1 MGTDF
6 GRSEQEI
13 GLDDLKNAETSHV
26 QASTIQR
33 VSADVLGIRK
43 QATTETH
50 RIGDSPASINSLELK
65 VGKRR
70 GLAINTALAQSA
82 KIRGQKEIVLTSS
95 FGSKQDGNGTAVAET
110 SMIQYEGGSQQGT
123 TQVATLVYPKPIQTH
138 TITMGG
144 KSVEVAVPFRPPF
157 NPNAEEKKSWAY
169 YQKLGGTPAMWAAC
183 PLDHV
188 PFDQEEIKKILPAHG
203 LSILGISPMTPPP
216 QPKVPSWYRDK
227 FVTIID
233 EDKGES
239 FDDIEEDDEE
249 YDDEKTIT
257 ALSPGRNGKEV
268 EKDAE
273 ARPVIITDETRR
285 QLNQTEAAIGFD
297 SDDDDVFFPN
307 ITVRSLMA
315 PIAPITPAAKVDQE
329 KQGKKKKRGKHHSK
343 GTNAIQ
349 GDTQKHV
356 RGQSQVSAV
365 AEQSSEKTFTPSST
379 NAAMAVA
386 SPVAHYPFLG
396 LGSYESPIARPGS
409 TMNAKAPSFQRLG
422 SDSSSITSPNANYG
436 PILNNDDAMDK
447 AMSPGINFGSMH
459 IYSDPTNTPGAK
471 YGSAYNTNDYSSR
484 FMPPSADFASM
495 LNINDP
501 ARKVMSPGA
510 NFGSVLNVNAPS
522 FQSTSAGPSRSDSP
536 SNVSGFPPLVQDNSR
551 RSRSASPIKFIPD
564 TDIPIPKNRGYSP
577 GRKIS
582 PGKAHTNPKLP
593 KGLPKFGPHN
603 PFDPVVY
610 GKCVEQLQKQSQVS
624 FPGKTQIQFGRGG
637 LMPASQGFMHR
648 GSGFGRGRGFTA
660 QNQFGG
666 AFGGFGGFP
675 RSSTLQNHNT
685 INQGLSAIG
694 HNFNNQQMADIF
706 NQPSGVNHRGHTQ
719 PAQSQFNTSAGV
731 NQGFGTQQP
740 QPQFNPPTGPSRGF
754 NALNT
759 MSHGSQRSTF
769 NANPSFY
776 QNYFGQ
782 GPAGQSDGANDQD
795 YNPGAGFAYTAQ
807 PFDSSDLGNYQFN
820 NFNGMQGPGNN
831 SGN

>member
-1 MGTDF
+1 MQFASGDMF
-6 GRSEQEI
+6 GI
-13 GLDDLKNAETSHV
+13 G
-26 QASTIQR
+26 
-33 VSADVLGIRK
+33 K

-50 RIGDSPASINSLELK
+50 RIRESSASINTSELQ

-70 GLAINTALAQSA
+70 TLAINTALAQSA
-82 KIRGQKEIVLTSS
+82 KIRGQEEIVLTSS
-95 FGSKQDGNGTAVAET
+95 FGPKQDGSDTAVAET
-110 SMIQYEGGSQQGT
+110 SMAKYEGGSQHGT
-123 TQVATLVYPKPIQTH
+123 THLANLVYPKPIQMH
-138 TITMGG
+138 TITIGG
-144 KSVEVAVPFRPPF
+144 KSAEVAVPFRPPF

-169 YQKLGGTPAMWAAC
+169 YQKLGGTRAMWAAC
-183 PLDHV
+183 PLNHV
-188 PFDQEEIKKILPAHG
+188 PFDQDEITKILPAHG
-203 LSILGISPMTPPP
+203 LSLLGISPTVTPPP
-216 QPKVPSWYRDK
+216 QLKVPSWYRDK

-239 FDDIEEDDEE
+239 FNDIEDNDEE

-257 ALSPGRNGKEV
+257 AFSPGENGKEV
-268 EKDAE
+268 GRDAK
-273 ARPVIITDETRR
+273 ARPVIITDEMRR

-307 ITVRSLMA
+307 VTVHPPVA
-315 PIAPITPAAKVDQE
+315 VIAPITPAAKIEQE

-349 GDTQKHV
+349 GDTHKPV
-356 RGQSQVSAV
+356 RGQSQVSAA
-365 AEQSSEKTFTPSST
+365 AEHSSEKTFTPHST
-379 NAAMAVA
+379 NTAMAVA
-386 SPVAHYPFLG
+386 SPVAHLPFLG
-396 LGSYESPIARPGS
+396 LGTYESPIARPGS
-409 TMNAKAPSFQRLG
+409 TMNAKAPTFQRIR
-422 SDSSSITSPNANYG
+422 SDSSSIMSPSANYG
-436 PILNNDDAMDK
+436 SILNNDDAADRV
-447 AMSPGINFGSMH
+447 MSPGINFGFVH
-459 IYSDPTNTPGAK
+459 GYSNPTGTPGAN
-471 YGSAYNTNDYSSR
+471 YGSAYNTNDFSSR
-484 FMPPSADFASM
+484 FMLPSADFASL

-522 FQSTSAGPSRSDSP
+522 FQYTSAGPSRSDSP
-536 SNVSGFPPLVQDNSR
+536 SKVSGFPPLVQDNSR

-577 GRKIS
+577 GRKTS
-582 PGKAHTNPKLP
+582 PVKAHTNPKLP

-610 GKCVEQLQKQSQVS
+610 GKCVEQLQKQNQGS
-624 FPGKTQIQFGRGG
+624 FPGKTQPQFGRGG

-648 GSGFGRGRGFTA
+648 GSGFGRGRGFMA

-666 AFGGFGGFP
+666 AFGGFGGFS
-675 RSSTLQNHNT
+675 RSSTPLQTHN
-685 INQGLSAIG
+685 IMNQGLSAIG

-706 NQPSGVNHRGHTQ
+706 NQPSGVTQRGHAQ
-719 PAQSQFNTSAGV
+719 AVQSQFNASAGA

-754 NALNT
+754 NALSAI
-759 MSHGSQRSTF
+759 SHGSHGSTF
-769 NANPSFY
+769 NSNPSFY

-795 YNPGAGFAYTAQ
+795 YNSGAGFAYTAQ

-820 NFNGMQGPGNN
+820 NFNAMQGQGNN
-831 SGN
+831 GNN